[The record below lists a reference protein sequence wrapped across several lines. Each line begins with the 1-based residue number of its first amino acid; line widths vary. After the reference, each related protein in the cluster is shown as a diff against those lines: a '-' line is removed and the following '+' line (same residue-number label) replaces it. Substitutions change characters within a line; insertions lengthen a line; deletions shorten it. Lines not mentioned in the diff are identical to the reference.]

1 MPEKRALLVVTSDN
15 TQFYDD
21 GKKTGLYWAEA
32 IHPYNVYT
40 KAGYDVDV
48 VSETGSVFLDEHSIA
63 DDAMDEESKAAW
75 HDASNP
81 LKKVIEGGVLKPSE
95 VDPSK
100 YGIFYASG
108 GHGAVFDFP
117 SAKGLHEIASKIYAN
132 DGVVAAVC
140 HGPAILP
147 FIKDPTTGESLV
159 KGRRVT
165 GFTAE
170 GERLFKVEDAM
181 KKFDVHTVE
190 ELVNEVGGTYVQV
203 RNG

>member
-75 HDASNP
+75 NDASNP
-81 LKKVIEGGVLKPSE
+81 HEEGDRGRCAE
-95 VDPSK
+95 A
-100 YGIFYASG
+100 IG
-108 GHGAVFDFP
+108 G
-117 SAKGLHEIASKIYAN
+117 
-132 DGVVAAVC
+132 
-140 HGPAILP
+140 GPL
-147 FIKDPTTGESLV
+147 
-159 KGRRVT
+159 
-165 GFTAE
+165 
-170 GERLFKVEDAM
+170 
-181 KKFDVHTVE
+181 
-190 ELVNEVGGTYVQV
+190 QV
-203 RNG
+203 RHLLRLGRPRRGV